1 MVYYW
6 LEEKNEKWETDM
18 EVFRNYELMRQE
30 GKIIHRKNIYYPRL
44 NETKKRG
51 RHAFI
56 ELYKKLCVC
65 EKNKTRYMD
74 IDNFELLICKQQD
87 YKVHIQTTK
96 KYGDNIETM
105 WILETD
111 VSDNVA
117 NYMKQYEYIQT
128 PEMPYEEKEQDKV
141 FAISSLIDNLKPN
154 KKEIIKLLGQLVEE
168 LEQLS

>member
-6 LEEKNEKWETDM
+6 LEEKNEKWEIDM
-18 EVFRNYELMRQE
+18 EIFRNYELMRQE
-30 GKIIHRKNIYYPRL
+30 GDIIHRKNIYYPRL

-56 ELYKKLCVC
+56 ELYKKLCLC
-65 EKNKTRYMD
+65 EKDKTRYMD
-74 IDNFELLICKQQD
+74 IDKFELIICKQKD

-111 VSDNVA
+111 ISDNVT
-117 NYMKQYEYIQT
+117 NYMNQYEYIQT
-128 PEMPYEEKEQDKV
+128 PDMPYEEKEQDKV
-141 FAISSLIDNLKPN
+141 YAISSLIDNLKPN
-154 KKEIIKLLGQLVEE
+154 KKEIIKLLGFLVEE

>member
-6 LEEKNEKWETDM
+6 LEEKNEKWEIDM
-18 EVFRNYELMRQE
+18 EIFRNYELMRQE
-30 GKIIHRKNIYYPRL
+30 GDIIHRKNIYYPRL

-56 ELYKKLCVC
+56 ELYKKLCLC
-65 EKNKTRYMD
+65 EKDKTRYMD
-74 IDNFELLICKQQD
+74 IDKFELIICKQKD

-111 VSDNVA
+111 ISDNVT
-117 NYMKQYEYIQT
+117 NYMNQYEYIQT
-128 PEMPYEEKEQDKV
+128 PDMPYEEKEQDKV
-141 FAISSLIDNLKPN
+141 YAISSLIDNLKPN

>member
-18 EVFRNYELMRQE
+18 EIFRNYELMRQE

-56 ELYKKLCVC
+56 ELYKKLCLC
-65 EKNKTRYMD
+65 EKDKTRYMD
-74 IDNFELLICKQQD
+74 IDKFELIICKQKD

-111 VSDNVA
+111 ISDNVT
-117 NYMKQYEYIQT
+117 NYMNQYEYIQT
-128 PEMPYEEKEQDKV
+128 PDMPYEEKEQDKV
-141 FAISSLIDNLKPN
+141 YAISSLIDNLKPN
-154 KKEIIKLLGQLVEE
+154 KKEIIKLLGFLVEE